1 MAASSLFAQIEQSLG
16 EPIETSTSI
25 GGGCIAKTH
34 RIRTVSGRELFL
46 KSGFSN
52 SMFRSEANGLRE
64 LRKANV
70 IGVPEVFLV
79 DENFLLMEF
88 IYPGT
93 KKKNF
98 FEDFGWSLANLHR
111 YTASHYGFYE
121 DNFIGATPQ
130 LNVVKGS
137 ASKIWRQFFWE
148 YRILYQ
154 FQLAQKNG
162 YADEKLT
169 NGISQLEDRIEMILS
184 GSEEPPSLLHGD
196 LWRGNFIVGRNG
208 EPVLIDPAVY
218 YGHREADLAMA
229 KLFGG
234 FPPEFYKAYQ
244 ENYPL
249 KDGYEYRENIY
260 MLYHVLNHLNL
271 FGHSYYLQAIQLIYS
286 YL

>member
-1 MAASSLFAQIEQSLG
+1 
-16 EPIETSTSI
+16 
-25 GGGCIAKTH
+25 
-34 RIRTVSGRELFL
+34 
-46 KSGFSN
+46 
-52 SMFRSEANGLRE
+52 
-64 LRKANV
+64 
-70 IGVPEVFLV
+70 
-79 DENFLLMEF
+79 LMEF

-111 YTASHYGFYE
+111 YTASHFGFYE

-137 ASKIWRQFFWE
+137 ASKTWKQFFWE

-169 NGISQLEDRIEMILS
+169 NGISQLEDRVEMILS
-184 GSEEPPSLLHGD
+184 GSEESPSLLHGD
-196 LWRGNFIVGRNG
+196 LWKGNFIVDRNG

-218 YGHREADLAMA
+218 YGHREADLAMT

-234 FPPEFYKAYQ
+234 FPPEFYEAYN

-249 KDGYEYRENIY
+249 KEGYEYRENIY
-260 MLYHVLNHLNL
+260 LLYHVLNHLNL
-271 FGHSYYLQAIQLIYS
+271 FGHSYYLKAIQLIYS